1 MNLENYRTNCV
12 GDVVKIEN
20 AFLFVGEFPDTFAGG
35 ISSALGW
42 DTRVLV
48 CPVKESFYP
57 TYT

>member
-20 AFLFVGEFPDTFAGG
+20 AFLCVGEFPDTFAGG
-35 ISSALGW
+35 ISSALGL

-48 CPVKESFYP
+48 CLVKESFYP

>member
-12 GDVVKIEN
+12 GDVVKIGN

-35 ISSALGW
+35 VSNALGL